1 MSGQGGV
8 GIRGLVNWKLV
19 PLVLGLAA
27 LVFMGLILYGS
38 FGELSDQ
45 LARFPLPL
53 LPVVLALSSLNYLLR
68 YIRWRYYL
76 RQTNVQVDEA
86 QSIWV
91 FLSGLSMSATPAKVG
106 ELLKSYLLKQGAD
119 IPISHTVPVVVMER
133 ITDVMSVLLLLLVGV
148 LAFGY
153 GWPILVVGSVAVL
166 AAAYGLGSRR
176 GMRIL
181 LKAPLMGR
189 FRAPLRES
197 QERFQRLLTPQSL
210 SLALAL
216 GAASWFG
223 EAAGFWVVFLGL
235 NVPVSL
241 LEATFIYSFAMLA
254 GAATLLPGGLG
265 AAEVSMIGLLA
276 LLKVTGAAAS
286 AATLIIRV
294 CTLWFAVFLGVV
306 ALFICTRRMGQ
317 PKLPPSLRRDDL

>member
-1 MSGQGGV
+1 MNRQGRAFGV
-8 GIRGLVNWKLV
+8 RGLVNWKLV
-19 PLVLGLAA
+19 PLMLGLAA

-53 LPVVLALSSLNYLLR
+53 LPLVLALSSLNYLLR

-76 RQTNVQVDEA
+76 RQTDVQVDEG

-91 FLSGLSMSATPAKVG
+91 FLSGLSMSATPAKAG

-153 GWPILVVGSVAVL
+153 GWPILVVGSVAIV
-166 AAAYGLGSRR
+166 AGAYGLGSRR
-176 GMRIL
+176 GMELL
-181 LKAPLMGR
+181 LKAPLVR
-189 FRAPLRES
+189 KFREPLRES
-197 QERFQRLLTPQSL
+197 QERFHRLLAPKN
-210 SLALAL
+210 LAIALVL
-216 GAASWFG
+216 GAVSWFG
-223 EAAGFWVVFLGL
+223 EAAGFWVVLLGL
-235 NVPVSL
+235 NVSVSL

-317 PKLPPSLRRDDL
+317 PGPKG

>member
-1 MSGQGGV
+1 MIS
-8 GIRGLVNWKLV
+8 WKW
-19 PLVLGLAA
+19 PLWLGLAV
-27 LVFMGLILYGS
+27 LVFLGLVIYGS
-38 FGELSDQ
+38 FGELVDQ

-53 LPVVLALSSLNYLLR
+53 LLLVLALASLGYPLR

-76 RQTNVQVDEA
+76 HQSHVHLEERQ
-86 QSIWV
+86 SLGV
-91 FLSGLSMSATPAKVG
+91 FLSGLSMSATPVKAG
-106 ELLKSYLLKQGAD
+106 QLLKSYLLRQARG
-119 IPISHTVPVVVMER
+119 IPLSHTVPAVAMES
-133 ITDVMSVLLLLLVGV
+133 ITDVMSVMLLVLVGV

-153 GWPILVVGSVAVL
+153 GWPILAIS
-166 AAAYGLGSRR
+166 AAATIAGAYALGSRR
-176 GMRIL
+176 AMGL
-181 LKAPLMGR
+181 LLRTPLLRR
-189 FRAPLRES
+189 FGEPLRDS
-197 QERFQRLLTPQSL
+197 QERFQRLLTPASL

-254 GAATLLPGGLG
+254 GAVTLLPGGLG

-294 CTLWFAVFLGVV
+294 CTLWFAVFLGAV
-306 ALFICTRRMGQ
+306 ALFIYTRLMSHPHTSSG
-317 PKLPPSLRRDDL
+317 SEVRRDS